1 VILVDSQPGRAGIK
15 FPPYDDFQP
24 LVNANL
30 IKKMRVLLGDSQQRY
45 QRSQALGVPK
55 HPPDIYVRVVVYPR
69 LIQKDMIATIRS
81 HAEVSVL
88 LFIGAMVVAFLFS
101 AIAFRPIDKLGH
113 MLDLLTRG
121 EFDNQETLPAPKS
134 PADEFGVVASK
145 VSLLGQQLRGAKYDF
160 SDLRGNFERL
170 LGDLEDTV
178 LVFGRDRR
186 LVVAAGAVEKF
197 LGRDRAELIGSQL
210 VDIFP
215 PSTSLGLLLQQAAQT
230 GRSIR
235 NRRVP
240 IGTGSNGNSS
250 VAVALLS
257 VDVLDALQTG
267 TGAGPGAGIMVR
279 LRDPEATRQ
288 IGRQLQTAD
297 RLTAISRITGGVAH
311 EVKNPLNAIL
321 MHVELARMK
330 LARGDSDLKPQMDII
345 TSEIVRLDR
354 VVKTFLDFT
363 KPVELH
369 PVDVPLE
376 ALVNEMAELAR
387 PLAETARIAVTVA
400 QETDGVSIA
409 VDLDL
414 LKQAMLNVVMNAIEA
429 MPDGG
434 QLRFESAVRG
444 DDAEIRITDTGCG
457 IPSDVRDK
465 VFGLYF
471 TTKQKGS
478 GIGLAM
484 TFRIVQL
491 HDGTIDF
498 TSEPGKGTAFIIRI
512 PTAVS
517 SN

>member
-1 VILVDSQPGRAGIK
+1 MSLRAQLTLWSVLVMAVIVGAVSAVDLAQEVSREFVSTLERADYYMGAAVTLVKQTVDRNPTIPIAEALKKDVDLPNALLAAMTRSNSLLEIAVCDPQDMILVDSQPGRAGIK

-30 IKKMRVLLGDSQQRY
+30 IKKTRVLLSDSQQRY
-45 QRSQALGVPK
+45 QRSEALGVPK

-240 IGTGSNGNSS
+240 IGTGGNGNSS

-279 LRDPEATRQ
+279 LRDPEE
-288 IGRQLQTAD
+288 IGR
-297 RLTAISRITGGVAH
+297 
-311 EVKNPLNAIL
+311 
-321 MHVELARMK
+321 
-330 LARGDSDLKPQMDII
+330 
-345 TSEIVRLDR
+345 
-354 VVKTFLDFT
+354 
-363 KPVELH
+363 
-369 PVDVPLE
+369 
-376 ALVNEMAELAR
+376 
-387 PLAETARIAVTVA
+387 
-400 QETDGVSIA
+400 
-409 VDLDL
+409 
-414 LKQAMLNVVMNAIEA
+414 
-429 MPDGG
+429 
-434 QLRFESAVRG
+434 
-444 DDAEIRITDTGCG
+444 
-457 IPSDVRDK
+457 
-465 VFGLYF
+465 
-471 TTKQKGS
+471 
-478 GIGLAM
+478 
-484 TFRIVQL
+484 
-491 HDGTIDF
+491 
-498 TSEPGKGTAFIIRI
+498 
-512 PTAVS
+512 
-517 SN
+517 